1 MCMCASGGNRQEH
14 KELRIQAL
22 EVNSKQR
29 EEKMKKD
36 GELLRAK
43 MELEALRKKH
53 RKLCKRVQK
62 YSIFKE
68 YLEDVVKVSQV
79 SLDVSKT
86 DHGLGEGIR

>member
-1 MCMCASGGNRQEH
+1 
-14 KELRIQAL
+14 
-22 EVNSKQR
+22 
-29 EEKMKKD
+29 MKKD

-53 RKLCKRVQK
+53 RKLCKSVQK

-68 YLEDVVKVSQV
+68 YLEDVVEVSQV

-86 DHGLGEGIR
+86 DHGLGGALDKC